1 MPSGIMSGLFHKA
14 LNLWLGEFSWKWSI
28 ACWLLNC
35 ILALL
40 WICGLVNSH
49 WQSESRIWLY
59 SWLSKQPVAWLAIGM
74 DCDYNFNDAIN
85 CKLQSSY
92 LGWNQKRFHLRIKV
106 LQQLWCSDCS
116 CVNCWSMICY
126 WCDLKFSMNIES
138 YYFQLVCVSVT
149 CCWYECEMVYLIS
162 DVTWFANDI
171 IYFLYLKKMSACV
184 QLGIA

>member
-1 MPSGIMSGLFHKA
+1 MACFIRPWICDSVNFHGSDQLHVGFWTAYWLCSGYVAWWIPTDKVNRVFGCIHDSANSQWHDLQLAWIVITTLMMPSTANYSRHIWDEIRKGF
-14 LNLWLGEFSWKWSI
+14 
-28 ACWLLNC
+28 
-35 ILALL
+35 
-40 WICGLVNSH
+40 ICGS
-49 WQSESRIWLY
+49 
-59 SWLSKQPVAWLAIGM
+59 
-74 DCDYNFNDAIN
+74 
-85 CKLQSSY
+85 
-92 LGWNQKRFHLRIKV
+92 KV